1 MEHRTDAQYHY
12 SDRLKGERRLEL
24 FNDHYLSVASRRLK
38 KKQQQFKL
46 EVATLNPEAKKVED
60 MAWHWLVAAVLPLL
74 ACGYFLY
81 YLFSGADSSEILT
94 TLAAIGGLLLLSGA
108 FAVAFWLGSV
118 RQWVFQTRAA
128 QYPLVQ
134 IPFRKRERKA
144 AAEFAEQLEQA
155 IRRTTEKKG
164 YSDDDLF
171 AGEMR
176 MLRRLS
182 ESGILSDD
190 IYDSAKKHML
200 GSNTQAAVATS

>member
-1 MEHRTDAQYHY
+1 MEVHTDASYCY
-12 SDRLKGERRLEL
+12 SDRFKGESRLEL
-24 FNDHYLSVASRRLK
+24 FNDHYLNVISRRM

-46 EVATLNPEAKKVED
+46 ELAILNPEAKTVED
-60 MAWHWLVAAVLPLL
+60 MAWHWLVAALLTLL
-74 ACGYFLY
+74 AGGYFLF
-81 YLFSGADSSEILT
+81 YLFSSAERSEILT
-94 TLAAIGGLLLLSGA
+94 TLAAIGALLLLTAA

-128 QYPLVQ
+128 HYPLVV
-134 IPFRKRERKA
+134 IPFRNHNRQEA
-144 AAEFAEQLEQA
+144 AAFAEQLEQA

-182 ESGILSDD
+182 ESGIISSD

-200 GSNTQAAVATS
+200 GGNTQAAVAAG